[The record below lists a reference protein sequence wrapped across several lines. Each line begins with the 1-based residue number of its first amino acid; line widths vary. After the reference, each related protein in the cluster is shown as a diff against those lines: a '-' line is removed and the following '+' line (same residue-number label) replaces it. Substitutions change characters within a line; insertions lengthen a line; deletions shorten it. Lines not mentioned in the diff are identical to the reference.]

1 MTAMERAG
9 TILLV
14 MGTALLALAVCISLG
29 ALTDGGP
36 GLLDSPSFDLFVAAF
51 PGILGICLLLP
62 GIYMVRQARSSR
74 EFSEAMQWKNRSL
87 RGTVCD
93 EAGSLIHRAI
103 VDVFAGGQEE
113 GDPVIS
119 MQTDEHGRFSADLP
133 EGQYVLVVWAPE
145 IGESSIQATVSG
157 STNNKGLHIKL
168 SAAQAISEA

>member
-1 MTAMERAG
+1 MTAMERDG
-9 TILLV
+9 TILMV
-14 MGTALLALAVCISLG
+14 VGTALIALAVCIFLS
-29 ALTDGGP
+29 ALPSDGWGP
-36 GLLDSPSFDLFVAAF
+36 SGPSFGLFVAAF
-51 PGILGICLLLP
+51 PGIPGICLLLP

-74 EFSEAMQWKNRSL
+74 EFNEAMQWNNRSL

-168 SAAQAISEA
+168 SAAQAIFES